1 MFSPRAGRGGA
12 VRGWLGT
19 WFVPYLSRER
29 RSKSTKMTMVLFGRW
44 AEGSQSPVPRFPE
57 IRICGSS
64 KWEVQSVCLWS
75 DEGTPRRWRQLR
87 PAGSPVPRRAYLVAD
102 GSCLLAACTYVP
114 ACRSPA
120 TVSIH
125 TTHITRWHVV
135 YSMFKGH
142 GDGTPGEREKNTAWF
157 DPSTLLHMNYFRPLF
172 SPGSYVFVYM
182 IIHQVYA
189 TPDPT
194 EHFRSTRI

>member
-1 MFSPRAGRGGA
+1 MA
-12 VRGWLGT
+12 
-19 WFVPYLSRER
+19 
-29 RSKSTKMTMVLFGRW
+29 LFGRW

-157 DPSTLLHMNYFRPLF
+157 DPSTILHMNYVL
-172 SPGSYVFVYM
+172 STSILPGLVCLRVHDYTSGVCNPQ
-182 IIHQVYA
+182 IRQNTSDPRGSE
-189 TPDPT
+189 TPD
-194 EHFRSTRI
+194 EDRRFLRRRQGMAGHNEK